1 MANIITCCRI
11 IFSAV
16 LLFLPVF
23 SPVFYV
29 FYISAGL
36 TDMLDGAAA
45 RMTDTVS
52 EFGSRLDTIADFSF
66 AAVCLIK
73 LLPVIDLPVWVWI
86 WTGAIAVIKIINV
99 VSGFIVQKRFPA
111 VHTVMN
117 KITGFLLFILPMT
130 LNVIDLKYSSA
141 AVCIIASFAAVQEGH
156 IIRTGKKTYKQ
167 I

>member
-16 LLFLPVF
+16 LLFIPVF
-23 SPVFYV
+23 SPAFYIL
-29 FYISAGL
+29 YISAGL

-45 RMTDTVS
+45 RITGTVS

-66 AAVCLIK
+66 AAVCLAK
-73 LLPVIDLPVWVWI
+73 LLPVIDLPAWI
-86 WTGAIAVIKIINV
+86 WAWIGAIAVIKIINV
-99 VSGFIVQKRFPA
+99 ISGFIVQKRFPA

-117 KITGFLLFILPMT
+117 KITGLILFILPMT

-156 IIRTGKKTYKQ
+156 IIRTGKKT
-167 I
+167 